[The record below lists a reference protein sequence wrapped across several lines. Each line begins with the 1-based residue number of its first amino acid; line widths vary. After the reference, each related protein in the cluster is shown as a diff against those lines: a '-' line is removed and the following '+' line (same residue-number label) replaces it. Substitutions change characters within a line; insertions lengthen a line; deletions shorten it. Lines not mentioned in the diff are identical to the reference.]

1 MGVSIGGNNGIRA
14 LAADRTQ
21 TAHGGVG
28 VTAHGEVIAAF
39 PRARAA
45 LAAATHVCKRPVGER
60 HWPLSDRALIMQL
73 L

>member
-1 MGVSIGGNNGIRA
+1 MGVSIGGGNGICA

-21 TAHGGVG
+21 TAHGGAG

-45 LAAATHVCKRPVGER
+45 LAAAPTFAKGRSESGAGRSPTGR
-60 HWPLSDRALIMQL
+60 
-73 L
+73 